1 MKFPQMQ
8 SAGVGMRLGSAFG
21 LLTLLL
27 LACVAFGVQ
36 RLNSLNNTMQSLLE
50 HEARSSLLATEL
62 VAKAQEISAAVGRA
76 VMADS
81 GALIQSNLAQTE
93 KLRGQNDQ
101 VKKLL
106 EEALSNDA
114 ARTALKE
121 VIDAQTPYRAAMD
134 KVIAA
139 IKGGDSDAA
148 RTALNDKSLAS
159 AEAAYMGALKD
170 FDTQQISATEEAKT
184 QAAAAYTTGRNLLL
198 GAALLA
204 VVLALA
210 MGLWITRGLIRELGG
225 EPDYATAITQRI
237 AAGDLSVQIS
247 LRANDQSSLLFAIQ
261 AMRDSFA
268 GIVERVRQGSDGVAT
283 ASAEIA
289 QGNSDLSGRTES
301 QASAL
306 QQTAA
311 SMEELS
317 STVKQNADNAAQA
330 NQLAIGASS
339 VAVQGGTVVGQV
351 VSTMKGINEASRK
364 IADIISV
371 IEGIA
376 FQTNILAL
384 NAAVEAARAG
394 DQGRGFAVVASEV
407 RSLAGRSAEAAKEIK
422 ALISASVLR
431 VDEGTALVDKAGAT
445 MVEVVAAIKRVT
457 DHMGEIS
464 AASQEQSAGV
474 AQVGEAVTSLD
485 RTTQQNAALVEQ
497 MAAAAGSLKHQSDD
511 LVQAVSVFTLAGG
524 ATTPLV
530 ARSAIRSASPPSEA
544 PAVER
549 RSANPTSHTRA
560 RARAKPPVEVEPA
573 ARVTEAAPAAYSWET
588 F

>member
-1 MKFPQMQ
+1 
-8 SAGVGMRLGSAFG
+8 V
-21 LLTLLL
+21 LTLLL

-50 HEARSSLLATEL
+50 HEARASVLATDL
-62 VAKAQEISAAVGRA
+62 VAKAQEISAVVGRA

-81 GALIQSNLAQTE
+81 VALIQSNLAQAE
-93 KLRGQNDQ
+93 KLRAQNEQ

-106 EEALSNDA
+106 QEALSNDA

-121 VIDAQTPYRAAMD
+121 VTDVEAPYRAAMD
-134 KVIAA
+134 KVVAA
-139 IKGGDSDAA
+139 IKGGDTDNA
-148 RTALNDKSLAS
+148 RVALNDKALAS
-159 AEAAYMGALKD
+159 TEAAYMGALKD
-170 FDTQQISATEEAKT
+170 FDTQQISATEEART
-184 QAAAAYTTGRNLLL
+184 QAAAAYVTGRNLLL

-204 VVLALA
+204 VALALA
-210 MGLWITRGLIRELGG
+210 MGFWITRGLIRQLGG
-225 EPDYATAITQRI
+225 EPAYATGITQCI
-237 AAGDLSVQIS
+237 AAGDLSVQIQ
-247 LRANDQSSLLFAIQ
+247 LRAGDQSSLLFAIQ

-289 QGNSDLSGRTES
+289 SGNSDLSGRTES

-311 SMEELS
+311 SMEQLS

-330 NQLAIGASS
+330 NQLAISAST
-339 VAVQGGTVVGQV
+339 VAVQGGEVVGQV
-351 VSTMKGINEASRK
+351 VSTMKGINEASKR
-364 IADIISV
+364 ISDIISV

-394 DQGRGFAVVASEV
+394 DQGRGFAVVATEV
-407 RSLAGRSAEAAKEIK
+407 RSLAGRSAEAAREIK

-431 VDEGTALVDKAGAT
+431 VDEGTALVDKAGET

-511 LVQAVSVFTLAGG
+511 LVQAVAVFTLAGG
-524 ATTPLV
+524 SMLPRV
-530 ARSAIRSASPPSEA
+530 ERVAIRSPAPPA
-544 PAVER
+544 ATPAVER
-549 RSANPTSHTRA
+549 RFAQPTSQTRA
-560 RARAKPPVEVEPA
+560 SSRTPPAVRATPPVRQPVAQAE
-573 ARVTEAAPAAYSWET
+573 EANWES